1 MRILLFGSPGVGKGT
16 QAKLLSSKLN
26 IPHISTGD
34 ILRQA
39 VKDQTELGKKAKG
52 IMNAGELVPD
62 DMMIAIIK
70 FTLSQPNCSNGFI
83 LDGFPRTTVQAEEL
97 DKLKEE
103 LALNNVVVVA
113 ITADKEEII
122 RRLTTRL
129 DCKIC
134 KSIFSKD
141 ELENVTVCP
150 KCGAESNFY
159 QRKDDT
165 ESVIRN
171 RINVFI
177 ENIKPVLDYY
187 KCKREVIFIDGND
200 SVENVNKKI
209 LAELKIYSLKDN

>member
-39 VKDQTELGKKAKG
+39 IKDQTKLDEKTQET
-52 IMNAGELVPD
+52 MNAGELIPD
-62 DMMIAIIK
+62 DIMIEIIK
-70 FTLSQPNCSNGFI
+70 DTFSREKCRNGFI

-97 DKLKEE
+97 DKLIEE
-103 LALNNVVVVA
+103 LALSNVVVVA
-113 ITADKEEII
+113 ITAPEDEII
-122 RRLTTRL
+122 KRLTNRL
-129 DCKIC
+129 TCRVC

-150 KCGAESNFY
+150 KCGAINSFY

-165 ESVIRN
+165 EEVIKN
-171 RINVFI
+171 RINVFN
-177 ENIKPVLDYY
+177 ENTKPVLDYY
-187 KCKREVIFIDGND
+187 KGKREVIYIDGND
-200 SVENVNKKI
+200 SVENVNERI
-209 LAELKIYSLKDN
+209 LEKLKIYTTNNN